1 VPTVNGSTCTKLKL
15 YGDLNNDGNLVYV
28 EYTCQ
33 QGTAAAPGLLYRNQV
48 PFDWAAAK
56 PANDNTMILLNNVLA
71 NPPDNNNNAVPC
83 FSYQARND
91 GFGNWYIV
99 DVAVTLT
106 VQTQNIDPQTR
117 QLQQETKALLNVS
130 PRNVANA
137 YNLASI
143 GSSSHIQPMPDSVKN
158 LLP

>member
-1 VPTVNGSTCTKLKL
+1 ANPEVVIVTAAGPAANAGSAVFLTAHPANTPVYSLGAFASGIVPPDATGAACTVAAGYVPTVNGSSCTKLKL
-15 YGDLNNDGNLVYV
+15 YGDLNNDENLVYV
-28 EYTCQ
+28 ESTCQ

-91 GFGNWYIV
+91 GFGNW
-99 DVAVTLT
+99 
-106 VQTQNIDPQTR
+106 
-117 QLQQETKALLNVS
+117 
-130 PRNVANA
+130 
-137 YNLASI
+137 
-143 GSSSHIQPMPDSVKN
+143 
-158 LLP
+158 